1 MLLRNGCGG
10 QVGIESGLSIAVAFY
25 SWAWAQHGVVA
36 ATARL
41 AGARAIPESLL
52 AGGSSTL
59 GDRSAFLESAFT

>member
-36 ATARL
+36 ATARDWPGL
-41 AGARAIPESLL
+41 EQSLNPC
-52 AGGSSTL
+52 
-59 GDRSAFLESAFT
+59 